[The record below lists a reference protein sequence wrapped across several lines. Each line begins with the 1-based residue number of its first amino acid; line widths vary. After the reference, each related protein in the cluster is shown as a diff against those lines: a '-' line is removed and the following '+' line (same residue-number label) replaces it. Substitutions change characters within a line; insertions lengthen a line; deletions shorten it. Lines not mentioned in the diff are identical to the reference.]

1 MPVRPPMSTLKDVSH
16 VTMVF
21 DSQSSQITVTKG
33 ISEIWIML
41 NTVFE
46 GKSLNRLKKN
56 SFYRP

>member
-1 MPVRPPMSTLKDVSH
+1 MPVRPPMSTLKD